1 MVGWTTK
8 DDRNASSVKMEFNDK
23 SSIIL
28 SVTANYAGIWNS
40 HKLLSSDEVASFFVG
55 FLIKMKKGSRLLI
68 FGRWLN
74 QVHHNIFPPSGL
86 SPQLIKSKL
95 SFPKYFSE
103 LISTKSSNCLNQTDL
118 SVKGVILFE
127 YDKRYMSNFW
137 N

>member
-1 MVGWTTK
+1 MVGRTTK
-8 DDRNASSVKMEFNDK
+8 DDRNASNVKMEFNDK
-23 SSIIL
+23 SFMIL
-28 SVTANYAGIWNS
+28 SVTANSACIWNS
-40 HKLLSSDEVASFFVG
+40 HILLSSDEVASFFVG

-103 LISTKSSNCLNQTDL
+103 LISTKCIAFFKLFKSDRFVSQ
-118 SVKGVILFE
+118 GIALFE
-127 YDKRYMSNFW
+127 YDKR
-137 N
+137 